1 MIRQMTHRMTHCFA
15 LCLAVLLPSV
25 GLAQSNVKTKDG
37 SIVQLRAL
45 DTITGLVED
54 IELNVG
60 DTTVYERLMISV
72 KECRYPRGNI
82 SADAFAY
89 LVIRDVREALPAFQG
104 WMIASSPA
112 LSALEHPRYDVWVLR
127 CKVEG

>member
-1 MIRQMTHRMTHCFA
+1 MTRFGVACFA
-15 LCLAVLLPSV
+15 ALLPAL
-25 GLAQSNVKTKDG
+25 GMAQSNVKTSDG
-37 SIVQLRAL
+37 AIVQLRAL

-54 IELNVG
+54 IELAVG

-72 KECRYPRGNI
+72 KDCRYPRVNI
-82 SADAFAY
+82 NADAFAY
-89 LVIRDVREALPAFQG
+89 LVIRDVREILPSFEG

-127 CKVEG
+127 CKLAE

>member
-1 MIRQMTHRMTHCFA
+1 MIRF
-15 LCLAVLLPSV
+15 LVFCLAVFLPLASV
-25 GLAQSNVKTKDG
+25 AQSNVKTKDG
-37 SIVQLRAL
+37 SKVQLRAL

-54 IELNVG
+54 IELAVG

-72 KECRYPRGNI
+72 KSCRYPRSNI
-82 SADAFAY
+82 SSDAYAY
-89 LVIRDVREALPAFQG
+89 LVIRDVRETLPAFEG

-127 CKVEG
+127 CMVDE

>member
-1 MIRQMTHRMTHCFA
+1 MIRFFGLCV
-15 LCLAVLLPSV
+15 LCLLPAFV
-25 GLAQSNVKTKDG
+25 VAQSNVRTKVG
-37 SIVQLRAL
+37 QSVQLRAL

-54 IELNVG
+54 IELAVG

-72 KECRYPRGNI
+72 KECRYPSGNI

-89 LVIRDVREALPAFQG
+89 LVIRDVRQTLPAFEG

-127 CKVEG
+127 CGVDG

>member
-1 MIRQMTHRMTHCFA
+1 MIRIFGF
-15 LCLAVLLPSV
+15 CLALLLPV
-25 GLAQSNVKTKDG
+25 IAVAQSNVKTKSG
-37 SIVQLRAL
+37 ATVQLRAL

-54 IELNVG
+54 IDLAVG

-72 KECRYPRGNI
+72 KECRYPSGNI

-89 LVIRDVREALPAFQG
+89 LVIRDVRETLPAFEG

-112 LSALEHPRYDVWVLR
+112 LSALEHPRYDVWVLH
-127 CKVEG
+127 CKVDE

>member
-1 MIRQMTHRMTHCFA
+1 MTRFGVACFA
-15 LCLAVLLPSV
+15 ALLPAL
-25 GLAQSNVKTKDG
+25 GMAQSNVKTSDG
-37 SIVQLRAL
+37 AIVQLRAL

-54 IELNVG
+54 IELAVG

-72 KECRYPRGNI
+72 KDCRYPRVNI
-82 SADAFAY
+82 NADAFAY
-89 LVIRDVREALPAFQG
+89 LVIRDVREILPSFEG

-127 CKVEG
+127 CKSAE

>member
-1 MIRQMTHRMTHCFA
+1 MTRFGVACFA
-15 LCLAVLLPSV
+15 ALLPAV
-25 GLAQSNVKTKDG
+25 GMAQSNVKTSDG
-37 SIVQLRAL
+37 AIVQLRAL

-54 IELNVG
+54 IELAVG

-72 KECRYPRGNI
+72 KDCRYPRVNI
-82 SADAFAY
+82 NADAFAY
-89 LVIRDVREALPAFQG
+89 LVIRDVREILPSFEG

-127 CKVEG
+127 CKLAG

>member
-1 MIRQMTHRMTHCFA
+1 MIRIFGF
-15 LCLAVLLPSV
+15 CLALLLPV
-25 GLAQSNVKTKDG
+25 IAVAQSNVKTKSG
-37 SIVQLRAL
+37 ATVQLRAL

-54 IELNVG
+54 IDLAVG

-72 KECRYPRGNI
+72 KECRYPSGNI

-89 LVIRDVREALPAFQG
+89 LVIRDVRETLPAFEG

-127 CKVEG
+127 CKVEE

>member
-1 MIRQMTHRMTHCFA
+1 MRTLFFLLA
-15 LCLAVLLPSV
+15 LVCAPV
-25 GLAQSNVKTKDG
+25 GVLAQSNVKTKSGDL
-37 SIVQLRAL
+37 VQLRAL

-54 IELNVG
+54 IDLNIG

-72 KECRYPRGNI
+72 KECRYPSGNI

-89 LVIRDVREALPAFQG
+89 LVIRDVRETLPAFEG

-127 CKVEG
+127 CGVTEG

>member
-1 MIRQMTHRMTHCFA
+1 MTRLGVACFA
-15 LCLAVLLPSV
+15 ALLPAF
-25 GLAQSNVKTKDG
+25 GMAQSNVKTSNG
-37 SIVQLRAL
+37 AIVQLRAL

-54 IELNVG
+54 IELAVG

-72 KECRYPRGNI
+72 KDCRYPRVNI
-82 SADAFAY
+82 NADAFAY
-89 LVIRDVREALPAFQG
+89 LVIRDVREILPSFEG

-127 CKVEG
+127 CKLAN

>member
-1 MIRQMTHRMTHCFA
+1 MIRFVLVCFA
-15 LCLAVLLPSV
+15 LVLPAVAM
-25 GLAQSNVKTKDG
+25 AQSNVKTKQGDV
-37 SIVQLRAL
+37 VQLRAL

-54 IELNVG
+54 IDLPVG
-60 DTTVYERLMISV
+60 DTTVYERLMVSV
-72 KECRYPRGNI
+72 KECRYPAGNI

-89 LVIRDVREALPAFQG
+89 LVIRDVRETLPAFEG

-127 CKVEG
+127 CMVNE

>member
-1 MIRQMTHRMTHCFA
+1 MIRFIV
-15 LCLAVLLPSV
+15 LCLALLLPAMAM
-25 GLAQSNVKTKDG
+25 AQSNVKTKQGDV
-37 SIVQLRAL
+37 VQLRAL
-45 DTITGLVED
+45 DTITGLVQD
-54 IELNVG
+54 IELPVG

-72 KECRYPRGNI
+72 KECRYPAGNI

-89 LVIRDVREALPAFQG
+89 LVIRDVRETLPAFEG

-127 CKVEG
+127 CKVNE

>member
-1 MIRQMTHRMTHCFA
+1 MMRFIVV
-15 LCLAVLLPSV
+15 LVAVLLPAMAF
-25 GLAQSNVKTKDG
+25 AQSNVKTKSG
-37 SIVQLRAL
+37 QIVQLRAL
-45 DTITGLVED
+45 DTITGVVED
-54 IELNVG
+54 IELAVG
-60 DTTVYERLMISV
+60 DTTVYERLMVSV

-89 LVIRDVREALPAFQG
+89 LVIRDVRETLPAFEG

-127 CKVEG
+127 CKLAE

>member
-1 MIRQMTHRMTHCFA
+1 MIRFIV
-15 LCLAVLLPSV
+15 LCLALLLPAMAM
-25 GLAQSNVKTKDG
+25 AQSNVKTKQGDV
-37 SIVQLRAL
+37 VQLRAL
-45 DTITGLVED
+45 DTITGLVQD
-54 IELNVG
+54 IDLPVG

-72 KECRYPRGNI
+72 KECRYPSGNI

-89 LVIRDVREALPAFQG
+89 LVIRDVRETLPAFEG

-127 CKVEG
+127 CKVNE

>member
-1 MIRQMTHRMTHCFA
+1 MIRFLG
-15 LCLAVLLPSV
+15 LCLALLLPV
-25 GLAQSNVKTKDG
+25 FAMAQSNVKTKSG
-37 SIVQLRAL
+37 TTVQLRAL

-54 IELNVG
+54 IELAVG

-72 KECRYPRGNI
+72 KECRYPSGNI
-82 SADAFAY
+82 AADAFVY
-89 LVIRDVREALPAFQG
+89 LVIRDVRETLPAFEG

-127 CKVEG
+127 CKVAE

>member
-1 MIRQMTHRMTHCFA
+1 MIRFLA
-15 LCLAVLLPSV
+15 LCVALALPV
-25 GLAQSNVKTKDG
+25 MAAAQSNVKTKSG
-37 SIVQLRAL
+37 QIVQLRAL
-45 DTITGLVED
+45 DTITGVVED
-54 IELNVG
+54 MELAVG

-89 LVIRDVREALPAFQG
+89 LVIRDVRETLPAFEG

-127 CKVEG
+127 CKLAE

>member
-1 MIRQMTHRMTHCFA
+1 MTWRMIRIFGFFLA
-15 LCLAVLLPSV
+15 LMLPVIAV
-25 GLAQSNVKTKDG
+25 AQSNVKTKSG
-37 SIVQLRAL
+37 ATVQLRAL

-54 IELNVG
+54 IDLAVG

-72 KECRYPRGNI
+72 KECRYPSGNI

-89 LVIRDVREALPAFQG
+89 LVIRDVRETLPAFEG

-127 CKVEG
+127 CKVEE

>member
-1 MIRQMTHRMTHCFA
+1 MTRFGVACFA
-15 LCLAVLLPSV
+15 ALLPAV
-25 GLAQSNVKTKDG
+25 GMAQSNVKTSDG
-37 SIVQLRAL
+37 AIVQLRAL

-54 IELNVG
+54 IELAVG

-72 KECRYPRGNI
+72 KDCRYPRVNI
-82 SADAFAY
+82 NADAFAY
-89 LVIRDVREALPAFQG
+89 LVIRDVREILPSFEG

-127 CKVEG
+127 CKLAE

>member
-1 MIRQMTHRMTHCFA
+1 MIRIFGF
-15 LCLAVLLPSV
+15 CLALLLPV
-25 GLAQSNVKTKDG
+25 VAVAQSNVKTKSG
-37 SIVQLRAL
+37 TTVQLRAL

-54 IELNVG
+54 IDLAVG
-60 DTTVYERLMISV
+60 DTTVYERLMMSV
-72 KECRYPRGNI
+72 KECRYPAGNI

-89 LVIRDVREALPAFQG
+89 LVIRDVRETLPAFEG

-127 CKVEG
+127 CKVDE